1 LKLSAQ
7 IVLEKDI
14 NRKRTKDL
22 VNAIILLTTDRN
34 VIDADGEDLSY
45 IKVKIVD
52 QESRICPNAD
62 NLMKFKNEGKDIIA
76 GVGNGN
82 PISHEY
88 FKASE
93 RKAFHGLCLAVVKS
107 KQERGD
113 IRLSAESEGLQSA
126 KVLIKVK

>member
-1 LKLSAQ
+1 MKLSAQ